1 MGGAPAGPGG
11 AGEDPLAAFLG
22 EIAELDR
29 ATEAAQRGGGAGAG
43 PAGSGAGDGGK
54 AVAVPQDVAPGP
66 KEKGNGRS
74 AGPKARGH
82 GATVARRAVAVAPPR
97 QPAGPR
103 GGSGHE
109 PAQATGAAPN
119 KPASGAEAAPRPP
132 PPTASQQPGP
142 TMPPPGLPGPAMP
155 PPSMPGP
162 AMPPPGMAGPAMPS
176 LGMVGP
182 AMPPPGMAGPAMPPP
197 GMVGPTM
204 PPPGIPG
211 LVMPGLGIPAA
222 TGLDAAQGQA
232 QALEEQKKLLLSQQ
246 ALQHVKRKLEEG
258 RQVETVGGPV
268 KRHCAGKTWVDHT
281 LGDWPAND
289 HRMFVGN
296 LSSEVTDDFLARAFS
311 KYPTFQRAKVIK
323 DKFKPRAYGFV
334 SFGAPGDFA
343 QAMREMNGKYIGNRP
358 CQLSKSR
365 WEDRTA
371 DKEGS
376 SGKGKKPKNKR
387 NKPVLLRST
396 FN

>member
-1 MGGAPAGPGG
+1 MAGGAGAGPGGGG

-29 ATEAAQRGGGAGAG
+29 AAEAAQGGGGAVAG
-43 PAGSGAGDGGK
+43 PAGSGAGGGGG
-54 AVAVPQDVAPGP
+54 AAAVPQDVAGGP
-66 KEKGNGRS
+66 KEKGSGGG

-82 GATVARRAVAVAPPR
+82 GATVARRAVAAAPPR
-97 QPAGPR
+97 QSVGPR
-103 GGSGHE
+103 GGGGHE
-109 PAQATGAAPN
+109 PAQATGAAPP

-132 PPTASQQPGP
+132 LPPVGQQPGP
-142 TMPPPGLPGPAMP
+142 KRPPLGLPGPAMPPPGLPGPAMP
-155 PPSMPGP
+155 PCGLPGP
-162 AMPPPGMAGPAMPS
+162 TMPPP
-176 LGMVGP
+176 GMVGP
-182 AMPPPGMAGPAMPPP
+182 AMPPPGM
-197 GMVGPTM
+197 
-204 PPPGIPG
+204 PG

-222 TGLDAAQGQA
+222 TGLDAAQVQA

-246 ALQHVKRKLEEG
+246 ALQHVKRKMEEG

-268 KRHCAGKTWVDHT
+268 KRHCAGKTWVDPT

-371 DKEGS
+371 DKQGN

-387 NKPVLLRST
+387 NKPALLRST